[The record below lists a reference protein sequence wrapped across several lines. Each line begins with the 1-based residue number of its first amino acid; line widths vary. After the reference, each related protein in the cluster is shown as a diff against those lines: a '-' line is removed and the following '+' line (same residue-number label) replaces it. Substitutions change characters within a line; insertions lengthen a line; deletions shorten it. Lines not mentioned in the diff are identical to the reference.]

1 MHLYLSQYKYH
12 KKGITVITTST
23 IYKNTKNVNDDYGKL
38 DAAMEVAAFL
48 EQVGAFAFDNWID
61 GELVYGP
68 AIEKYYVTIKLMFPK
83 KMPPN
88 PAVFERLTNLE
99 CIIEFDEDTYK
110 RVALIRDD
118 NVEPIEYSADN
129 GFHKKIFEHKV
140 WIVTL
145 RVPQRYLSLDGNT
158 VFNID
163 GEDIYYSD
171 IEAIYQG
178 EEEAEASAADEFG
191 GGSMAS
197 DMGGSDEE
205 DFGF

>member
-1 MHLYLSQYKYH
+1 M
-12 KKGITVITTST
+12 ITTST
-23 IYKNTKNVNDDYGKL
+23 IYKNTKNVNDDYSKL

-48 EQVGAFAFDNWID
+48 EQVGAFAFDNWVD
-61 GELVYGP
+61 GELVFGP
-68 AIEKYYVTIKLMFPK
+68 LIEKFHVTVRIMFPK
-83 KMPPN
+83 KLSPN

-99 CIIEFDEDTYK
+99 CMVEFEEDTYK
-110 RVALIRDD
+110 RVALIKDD
-118 NVEPIEYSADN
+118 NVDAIEYGSNN
-129 GFHKKIFEHKV
+129 GFSKKTFEHKV

-163 GEDIYYSD
+163 GEDIFYSD

-178 EEEAEASAADEFG
+178 DEEAEASAAD
-191 GGSMAS
+191 
-197 DMGGSDEE
+197 DMGSSSGDLDD

>member
-1 MHLYLSQYKYH
+1 M
-12 KKGITVITTST
+12 ITTST
-23 IYKNTKNVNDDYGKL
+23 IYKNTKNVNDNYGKL

-68 AIEKYYVTIKLMFPK
+68 VIEKYYVTIKMMFPK
-83 KMPPN
+83 KLPPN

-99 CIIEFDEDTYK
+99 CIVELNEDTYK

-118 NVEPIEYSADN
+118 KVQPLEFSADN
-129 GFHKKIFEHKV
+129 GFTKKTFEHRV
-140 WIVTL
+140 WIVTV

-171 IEAIYQG
+171 IEAVYQG

-191 GGSMAS
+191 GMDSGA
-197 DMGGSDEE
+197 DEADD